1 MTCEHGLETRGP
13 VCLEDEG
20 TCPVTCEF
28 DVVTGMGEVPAS
40 DGAHELESARL
51 EAVAALV
58 AEVRGL
64 PAPPAPEA
72 RLFEDVGCTSFDMMV
87 VYVRLED
94 LLGHPVDL
102 AAVPQVRTVADLAR
116 LA

>member
-1 MTCEHGLETRGP
+1 MTCDY
-13 VCLEDEG
+13 DEG
-20 TCPVTCEF
+20 AGRDDMAAPDGAPASEVTCGAEF
-28 DVVTGMGEVPAS
+28 
-40 DGAHELESARL
+40 ARL
-51 EAVAALV
+51 AAVAALV
-58 AEVRGL
+58 AEVRDL

-87 VYVRLED
+87 VYVRLEE

-102 AAVPQVRTVADLAR
+102 SVAPRVRTVADLAR